1 VSILLVFTVWWFYG
15 NIFFMQKEG
24 HSFLHAAAAG
34 VLLGLVF
41 WAHSIGVI
49 PKTPVD
55 VGFTPTPPT
64 TVSAQ
69 R

>member
-1 VSILLVFTVWWFYG
+1 
-15 NIFFMQKEG
+15 MQKEG
-24 HSFLHAAAAG
+24 PLLLSAAAAV

-55 VGFTPTPPT
+55 VGFTPTPPEF
-64 TVSAQ
+64 VSAS
-69 R
+69 RR